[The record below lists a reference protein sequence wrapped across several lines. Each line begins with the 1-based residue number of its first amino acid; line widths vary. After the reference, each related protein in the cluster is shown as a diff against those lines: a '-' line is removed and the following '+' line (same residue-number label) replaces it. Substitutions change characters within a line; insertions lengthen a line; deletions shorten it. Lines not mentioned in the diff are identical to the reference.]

1 MDIPVPP
8 LTSATP
14 ISHAIVA
21 PVTTSRIRPDPICML
36 SPFLDLKS
44 LD

>member
-21 PVTTSRIRPDPICML
+21 PLTTSLIRLDPICIV
-36 SPFLDLKS
+36 SPFLGLMS